1 MEKKRFLECGKIV
14 NTHGIRGEVK
24 IQPWCDGPD
33 FLKKFKTLYL
43 DGEARRVLSARVHK
57 DCLIVL
63 FGGVADVNEAMG
75 LKNKVVFL
83 DREDARLPKGSYF
96 IQDILGLPVLDEARG
111 ELGVLEDVLDMP
123 AGNIYLVRGLKG
135 EEHLIPAVPEF
146 IKEIDPEA
154 GRISVKTIEGM

>member
-63 FGGVADVNEAMG
+63 FEGVADVNEAMG

-96 IQDILGLPVLDEARG
+96 IQDILGLPVVDEKQG
-111 ELGVLEDVLDMP
+111 EVGILEDVLDLP
-123 AGNIYLVRGLKG
+123 SGSVYVVKGPKG
-135 EEHLIPAVPEF
+135 EEHLIPAVPAF
-146 IKEIDPEA
+146 IKKIDPEA
-154 GRISVKTIEGM
+154 GRITVQMIEGM